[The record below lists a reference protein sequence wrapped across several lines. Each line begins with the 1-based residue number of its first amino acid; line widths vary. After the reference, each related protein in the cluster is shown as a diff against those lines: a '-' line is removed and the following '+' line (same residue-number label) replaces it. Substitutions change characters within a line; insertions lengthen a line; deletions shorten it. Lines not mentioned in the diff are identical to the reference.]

1 MCMHAEMQILSFSF
15 SAWSI
20 GRSHV
25 PLCVWLCCPLRV
37 QHGVK
42 TFAPE
47 EVSGMVLSYLK
58 KTAETFLKK
67 PVYKYFPHTKHWRR
81 C

>member
-1 MCMHAEMQILSFSF
+1 M
-15 SAWSI
+15 
-20 GRSHV
+20 
-25 PLCVWLCCPLRV
+25 LRV
-37 QHGVK
+37 CFGLSQHGVK

-47 EVSGMVLSYLK
+47 EVSAMVLGYLK

-67 PVYKYFPHTKHWRR
+67 PVYKVRQRIWSSRLRVLMLKDT

>member
-1 MCMHAEMQILSFSF
+1 
-15 SAWSI
+15 
-20 GRSHV
+20 
-25 PLCVWLCCPLRV
+25 
-37 QHGVK
+37 VK

-47 EVSGMVLSYLK
+47 EVSAMVLSYLK

-67 PVYKYFPHTKHWRR
+67 PVYSLSSAHTVGTAVMIWEGA